1 MATCL
6 IPASQR
12 STVIRFSTLPIR
24 TQLLILAILL
34 TLPALGII
42 VYSGLKVRAEDYGK
56 AIIESQ
62 KLADGLADK
71 QEYLVREARQ
81 FGSLLAE
88 LPDVRSGRGD
98 RVQSILSNALRD
110 NPQYYNILIADA
122 SGDAWASALPMK
134 EKITVAD
141 RTYFQNAK
149 ATLRFSAGEYVV
161 GRITNKPTIHVA
173 SPLVFHGKFRGA
185 VIISLDLDRMRSV
198 LGRSQ
203 LPANA
208 NYVFVDRN
216 GIILSRGKALGENVG
231 KPIILNDLKIME
243 NGPDR
248 KSYEFTRRDGER
260 RIVTYRKLRL
270 EGEQAPYLYVRAGM
284 SLEEAISAANR
295 QLFYNLA
302 TLLPFVVLSFAIVLV
317 IGKRSIADRVE
328 KLQEAAH
335 QIADGDLE
343 VRVAPLVRGGEF
355 GELALSFDHMAERLG
370 ENLAD
375 IRLAQH
381 HIKSLNADLAEKV
394 SRRTAQLEASVK
406 EIEAFSYTVS
416 HDLRAPLRH
425 INGFSAILNE
435 ELGSDIS
442 PQCHDYL
449 HRICDAS
456 KKMGMLIDDLLEF
469 SRINREEV
477 KLESVDLS
485 KIASELAVMLKET
498 EPEREVEILIASDLK
513 AKGDATL
520 LRMVLQNLL
529 GNAWKYTGRNPAALI
544 ELGNCSIQ
552 GEEVFYVKDNG
563 AGFDMKYKD
572 KLFTV
577 FQRLHGNEYQGT
589 GIGLATVEKI
599 IQRHNGRI
607 WAESTVGAGATFFF
621 TLPKVETLSS
631 DTALA

>member
-1 MATCL
+1 M
-6 IPASQR
+6 
-12 STVIRFSTLPIR
+12 F
-24 TQLLILAILL
+24 AILL

-42 VYSGLKVRAEDYGK
+42 VYSGLKERTNDYLK
-56 AIIESQ
+56 AVIESQ
-62 KLADGLADK
+62 RLAENLADK

-81 FGSLLAE
+81 FGRLLAE
-88 LPDVRSGRGD
+88 LPEVRGRKGD
-98 RVQSILSNALRD
+98 RVRNILVSALAN
-110 NPQYYNILIADA
+110 NPQYRNILIADD
-122 SGDAWASALPMK
+122 SGEVWVSAVPVTGK
-134 EKITVAD
+134 YTVAD
-141 RTYFQNAK
+141 RLYFKNAR
-149 ATLRFSAGEYVV
+149 ATGQFTAGEYVLSKV
-161 GRITNKPTIHVA
+161 AGKPTMHLA
-173 SPLVFHGKFRGA
+173 SPLSYNGKFHG
-185 VIISLDLDRMRSV
+185 VIILSLDLEVIRST
-198 LGRSQ
+198 LGSLQ

-208 NYVFVDRN
+208 NYVLVDRN
-216 GIILSRGKALGENVG
+216 GIILSRGRELGENVG
-231 KPIILNDLKIME
+231 KPIKSEDFTKMVE
-243 NGPDR
+243 GPD
-248 KSYEFTRRDGER
+248 KHTYEFTRKDGER

-270 EGEQAPYLYVRAGM
+270 EGEQAPYMYIRAGM
-284 SLEEAISAANR
+284 SIKESVAAANR

-302 TLLPFVVLSFAIVLV
+302 TLLPFVILSFVIVLV

-328 KLQEAAH
+328 KLQDAAH

-355 GELALSFDHMAERLG
+355 GELALSFDHMAARLG

-381 HIKSLNADLAEKV
+381 HIKSLNADLEQKV
-394 SRRTAQLEASVK
+394 ARRTAQLEASVK
-406 EIEAFSYTVS
+406 ELEAFSYTVS

-442 PQCHDYL
+442 PQCHDHL
-449 HRICDAS
+449 QRICDAS
-456 KKMGMLIDDLLEF
+456 NKMGMLIDDLLEF

-477 KLESVDLS
+477 KHESVDLS
-485 KIASELAVMLKET
+485 KIASEIVVMLKET
-498 EPEREVEILIASDLK
+498 EPERTVEVIIASGLT
-513 AKGDATL
+513 AEGDATL

-563 AGFDMKYKD
+563 AGFDMQYKD

-577 FQRLHGNEYQGT
+577 FQRLHGNEYKGT

-607 WAESTVGAGATFFF
+607 WAESIVGKGATFFF
-621 TLPKVETLSS
+621 ALPKAEISA
-631 DTALA
+631 DTA